1 MGGDEG
7 VPQGN
12 RFGHSLMNETTRF
25 GLLRI
30 VLERVVRFCLIV
42 GTLFGLDSEFRPSLA
57 QGSDAVSISS
67 QIPKRHAIMR
77 TFSADLNLDG
87 RPDVLVLLRSW
98 HEASNGDSLRP
109 LLIFTRGSAGN
120 LRRVARA
127 DHVIAC
133 RNCGGLAGDPW
144 RRDHI
149 HPAFVTIKHSVFSVY
164 EFAGSGWRG
173 WTRTS
178 FKYEPRD
185 QRWLLL
191 GCRNKVFRVDHDFP
205 VETHISNRDDFGQI
219 WLEEFGN
226 PKGCWA
232 KN

>member
-1 MGGDEG
+1 
-7 VPQGN
+7 
-12 RFGHSLMNETTRF
+12 MNGTARV
-25 GLLRI
+25 GLLSFK
-30 VLERVVRFCLIV
+30 LERAVRFWFIV
-42 GTLFGLDSEFRPSLA
+42 GILFGIGTEIHPSLA
-57 QGSDAVSISS
+57 QGSHAGLISS
-67 QIPKRHAIMR
+67 QLPKRYAIMR
-77 TFSADLNLDG
+77 TFSGDLNADG
-87 RPDVLVLLRSW
+87 RPDALVILRSW
-98 HEASNGDSLRP
+98 DEATNGDSLRP
-109 LLIFTRGSAGN
+109 LLIFVRDSAGS

-144 RRDHI
+144 RRDHG
-149 HPAFVTIKHSVFSVY
+149 HPAFVTIRQSVFSIN

-178 FKYEPRD
+178 FKYDLRD
-185 QRWLLL
+185 RRWSLF

-205 VETHISNRDDFGQI
+205 EEMNISNRDDFGRV

-226 PKGCWA
+226 PKGCWS

>member
-1 MGGDEG
+1 LGGDEG
-7 VPQGN
+7 VPQGD

-25 GLLRI
+25 GVLRI
-30 VLERVVRFCLIV
+30 LLERAVRFCLIV
-42 GTLFGLDSEFRPSLA
+42 GTLFGLGSEFCPGLA
-57 QGSDAVSISS
+57 QGSDAGLISS

-77 TFSADLNLDG
+77 TFSGDLNLDG
-87 RPDVLVLLRSW
+87 WPDVLVLLRSW
-98 HEASNGDSLRP
+98 DEVTNGDSLRP
-109 LLIFTRGSAGN
+109 LLIFVRDSAGS

-144 RRDHI
+144 RRDHG
-149 HPAFVTIKHSVFSVY
+149 HPAFVTIRHSVFNIN

-178 FKYEPRD
+178 FKYDPRD
-185 QRWLLL
+185 RRWSLL
-191 GCRNKVFRVDHDFP
+191 GCRNKVFRVDHDFREEDH
-205 VETHISNRDDFGQI
+205 VSNRNDFGRV

-226 PKGCWA
+226 PRGCWS

>member
-1 MGGDEG
+1 MDDTA
-7 VPQGN
+7 
-12 RFGHSLMNETTRF
+12 RC

-30 VLERVVRFCLIV
+30 MLERVVRSCLII
-42 GTLFGLDSEFRPSLA
+42 GTLAGLGLEFRPSLA
-57 QGSDAVSISS
+57 QGSDAISISS
-67 QIPKRHAIMR
+67 QIPKRHAVMR
-77 TFSADLNLDG
+77 TFSADLNSDG
-87 RPDVLVLLRSW
+87 RPDLLVLLRSW
-98 HEASNGDSLRP
+98 DEENNGDSLRP
-109 LLIFTRGSAGN
+109 LLIF
-120 LRRVARA
+120 LRERSGKLIRVARV

-144 RRDHI
+144 RRDSG
-149 HPAFVTIKHSVFSVY
+149 HPAFVTIKHSVFSIN

-178 FKYEPRD
+178 FKYESRVK
-185 QRWLLL
+185 RWSLL

-205 VETHISNRDDFGQI
+205 EEDHVSNRNDFGRI

-226 PKGCWA
+226 PKGCWS